1 MQRYVLGIVTTPD
14 CSKVLLIRKVKP
26 DWQKG
31 RWNGIGG
38 KLEDGETPHFAMD
51 REWREETQ
59 CAVPSRWD
67 LRIRLIHPSRDSMVY
82 FFHGV
87 LAHSELA
94 CFKDEG
100 RGEILE
106 IFDVQHL
113 PDDVM
118 DNLRWM
124 IPLFLDSGVLCEPI
138 TMEYIQ

>member
-14 CSKVLLIRKVKP
+14 FKKVLLVRKVKP
-26 DWQKG
+26 AWQEG

-38 KLEDGETPHFAMD
+38 KIEPDETPRGAMD

-59 CAVPSRWD
+59 CKVPAQWD
-67 LRIRLIHPSRDSMVY
+67 LRIRLAHVTRDSMVY
-82 FFHGV
+82 FFHGI
-87 LAHSELA
+87 LDHESLA

-106 IFDVQHL
+106 IFDVAHL
-113 PDDVM
+113 PESVM

-124 IPLFLDSGVLCEPI
+124 IPMFLDYGVLAEPI
-138 TMEYIQ
+138 TMEYV